1 MFDMGFLELLMIGV
15 IALLVFGPDKL
26 PGVARSAGLW
36 IGRIKRFL
44 GTVKA
49 DIDKELRLQELQEH
63 MQQSETKNSVYEF
76 LNETRNTLNQKIGA
90 EDDIKPRST
99 RINESPS
106 AQATDSAAT
115 ASEQAAEKPS
125 YSAVSAAPAASPQSS
140 PAAEAVSVPAETKA
154 PDSHSR

>member
-36 IGRIKRFL
+36 IGRMKRFL

-49 DIDKELRLQELQEH
+49 DIDKELRLQELQEQ
-63 MQQSETKNSVYEF
+63 MQQSEAKNSVYEF
-76 LNETRNTLNQKIGA
+76 LNETRNTLNQKIGP
-90 EDDIKPRST
+90 EDASKPNST

-106 AQATDSAAT
+106 ANAPPSDPPAPAI
-115 ASEQAAEKPS
+115 EQKPS
-125 YSAVSAAPAASPQSS
+125 YSAVSSAPPAASPP
-140 PAAEAVSVPAETKA
+140 PATETVTA
-154 PDSHSR
+154 PSDTQPTDSHPR